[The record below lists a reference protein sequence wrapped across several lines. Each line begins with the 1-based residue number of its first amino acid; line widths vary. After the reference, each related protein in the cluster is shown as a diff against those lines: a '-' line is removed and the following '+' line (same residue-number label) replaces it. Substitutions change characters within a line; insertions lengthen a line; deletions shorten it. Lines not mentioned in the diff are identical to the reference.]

1 MMLASSATS
10 SDTCQWLIDSGASNH
25 YTSRLEDLIDFTP
38 IKPIGIMTGKGYIA
52 ARGIGHVRVL
62 LKAGLVLITHV
73 MWVPELKGFANL
85 LSVPQLTENGFKI
98 AIERD
103 VCEISYRLS
112 VYATGHI
119 DNRAF
124 YLDVLS
130 STENLA
136 KPPLNDLPLLGL

>member
-1 MMLASSATS
+1 
-10 SDTCQWLIDSGASNH
+10 
-25 YTSRLEDLIDFTP
+25 
-38 IKPIGIMTGKGYIA
+38 MTGKGYIA